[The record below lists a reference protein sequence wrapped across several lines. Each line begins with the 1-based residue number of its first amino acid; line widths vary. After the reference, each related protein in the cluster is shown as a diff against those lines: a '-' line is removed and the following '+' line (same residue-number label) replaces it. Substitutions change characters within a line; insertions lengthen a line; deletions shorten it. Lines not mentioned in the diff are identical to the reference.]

1 MPRFL
6 HFLISIP
13 GNSEYKE
20 QNFDHIRGEDHWIGR
35 KVKKY
40 FEGHGTFNGSVDAVD
55 EDEDENG
62 HRVFHV
68 AYEDGDEE
76 WLEVD
81 ELVLILQA
89 PDDDSATVDPAI
101 ATVRESFIFT

>member
-1 MPRFL
+1 MFCFL
-6 HFLISIP
+6 HFLSIP

-20 QNFDHIRGEDHWIGR
+20 QNYDRIRGEDHWIGR

-55 EDEDENG
+55 EDKDENG